1 MINSKIVNNL
11 ICIECG
17 GKLEL
22 ESGRFICAVCKK
34 EYPIIDNKLQTTR
47 NSINDSNEIKKDFI
61 FNNLK
66 SFFKKYPKIYHIIYL
81 LFGACFVGKSP
92 KKLIKNIDSDKII
105 LNLGSGPKKIRK
117 DVINIDFYPFANVD
131 IVADIHNLPIKDNS
145 ADVIINEAVLEH
157 DKNPQSMIL
166 EMYRILKPD
175 GLIYVTVPFIASFH
189 SSPNDYYRWT
199 KEGLREVLN
208 VFQEL
213 KIGVICGPT
222 SAMLSIFNEWL
233 ATFLSFGFKYLHQ
246 FLLILFTIISSPLK
260 LLDYLISKFPSA
272 QNIAFGFYYIG
283 KKK

>member
-1 MINSKIVNNL
+1 MISSKILNNL
-11 ICIECG
+11 ICIKCG
-17 GKLEL
+17 GKLE
-22 ESGRFICAVCKK
+22 SKDDKFVCAVCKE
-34 EYPIIDNKLQTTR
+34 EYPIIHDKLQAT
-47 NSINDSNEIKKDFI
+47 SNPIDGFGAVKKDFI

-66 SFFKKYPKIYHIIYL
+66 GFFKKYPKIYHIIYL
-81 LFGACFVGKSP
+81 FFGACFVGKSS
-92 KKLIKNIDSDKII
+92 KKLIKDIDSEKII
-105 LNLGSGPKKIRK
+105 LNLGSGTKKIRK
-117 DVINIDFYPFANVD
+117 DVINIDFYPFINVD

-199 KEGLREVLN
+199 KEGLREALN
-208 VFQEL
+208 IFQEL
-213 KIGVICGPT
+213 KIGIICGPT

-233 ATFLSFGFKYLHQ
+233 ATFFSFGFKYLHQ
-246 FLLILFTIISSPLK
+246 FLLILFTVISSPLK

-272 QNIAFGFYYIG
+272 QNIAFGFYFIG
-283 KKK
+283 KKR